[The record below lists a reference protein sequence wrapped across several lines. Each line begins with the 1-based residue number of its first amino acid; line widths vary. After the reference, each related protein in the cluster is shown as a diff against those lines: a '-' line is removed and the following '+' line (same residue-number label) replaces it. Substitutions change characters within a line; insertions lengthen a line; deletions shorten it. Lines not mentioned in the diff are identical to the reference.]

1 MNARLTAYIIMAL
14 ALLACGLSTGA
25 RAYYLAALAL
35 IILLALSVIAAA
47 WALLTVKVDMK
58 GIRSRV
64 ERGEALMTI
73 FTVRHASLLP
83 VSAIR
88 LRLSVPSAFSA
99 YQEVSVSAMPFSKK
113 VFRYRINCPHRGIYE
128 AGVTHIEAQD
138 LFGLVTLS
146 RRADMRLVRME
157 VSPKVPRDLPM
168 ELKSV
173 DMGPET
179 ISRSSDDTAS
189 PSDVRKWED
198 GDPLKRV
205 HWKLTMRRR
214 ELMVRVFEE
223 SARPDTLIIPDLSAI
238 TATPDQALTYEDCV
252 CEACAG
258 AAKAQLEAGYP
269 VRMPLT
275 SASPSEIAGQFPAD
289 IPMFTDALMRV
300 KFDSPYDY
308 EQVLMLMLQRMS
320 RTGGAIV
327 VTPRL
332 TTRIADLA
340 VRMQL
345 SGVNVRVIWITDTRL
360 NQSLEMS
367 ERLKM
372 ENVRVDMVDPW
383 ARELAQDSII
393 R

>member
-1 MNARLTAYIIMAL
+1 MSARLAAYLIMTAAL
-14 ALLACGLSTGA
+14 YACGLSTGA
-25 RAYYLAALAL
+25 RAYYLAATAL
-35 IILLALSVIAAA
+35 VMILALSVAAAA
-47 WALLTVKVDMK
+47 WAIFTVKVEMK

-64 ERGEALMTI
+64 ERGESLMII

-83 VSAIR
+83 VSAIG
-88 LRLSVPSAFSA
+88 LRLSVPSAYSA
-99 YQEVSVSAMPFSKK
+99 AQEVSVSALPFSKK
-113 VFRYRINCPHRGIYE
+113 VFRYRINCTHRGLYE
-128 AGVTHIEAQD
+128 AGITRIEARD
-138 LFGLVTLS
+138 LFGLVALS
-146 RRADMRLVRME
+146 KKADMRLVRME
-157 VSPKVPRDLPM
+157 VTPKTPVDLPM

-179 ISRSSDDTAS
+179 ISRAADDTAS
-189 PSDVRKWED
+189 PSDVRKWEE

-205 HWKLTMRRR
+205 HWKLTMRKR
-214 ELMVRVFEE
+214 EVMVRVFEE

-258 AAKAQLEAGYP
+258 AAKAQLDAGYP

-275 SASPSEIAGQFPAD
+275 SAAPTEIAGQFPAD
-289 IPMFTDALMRV
+289 ISLFTDALMRV

-308 EQVLMLMLQRMS
+308 EQVLMLMMQRMS
-320 RTGGAIV
+320 RTGGAII

-340 VRMQL
+340 ARMQAL
-345 SGVNVRVIWITDTRL
+345 GVNVRVIWITDTRL
-360 NQSLEMS
+360 DQSLEMS

-372 ENVRVDMVDPW
+372 ENVRVDRVDPW
-383 ARELAQDSII
+383 AKEPVSAGAY
-393 R
+393 